1 MEAIVL
7 KTREV
12 TAELTDCV
20 TRLSD
25 NRAATIAFFGQL
37 KATSRTLGQIL
48 RMVFD
53 GEDEEI
59 QRLLREIDALQ
70 LHVELNDRAVQQL
83 SQDANNVLEKLG
95 ELAVD
100 MRSSIESAEHKL
112 PGLLAE
118 LETARQ
124 QIERMA
130 DGEEE
135 IRNDCRVKIMEAEA
149 RTADVG
155 QRFFQ
160 LQAEFEAL
168 KARNE
173 ELEAENKALREHAKE
188 NREQTLNTTRT
199 LSENSTVTNTT
210 TTHVAAAVHV
220 PVAAELP
227 AKDVKTAEYFVEV
240 FEKIFKLSDQLVQLV
255 KRLERPENIAEFHGR
270 ALAEARDLRE
280 LVHQALKVFQR
291 AKVEPTTLGNN
302 LTAEVAAELKRIYDT
317 MKKVK
322 QNAERAKSAANS
334 RK

>member
-7 KTREV
+7 KTRDV
-12 TAELTDCV
+12 SAELTDCV
-20 TRLSD
+20 TRLHN
-25 NRAATIAFFGQL
+25 NRAATVAFFAQL
-37 KATSRTLGQIL
+37 KATSRALGQIL

-59 QRLLREIDALQ
+59 QRLLRQIDALQ
-70 LHVELNDRAVQQL
+70 LHVELNDRAVEQL
-83 SQDANNVLEKLG
+83 TQDANNVVEKLT
-95 ELAVD
+95 ELGD
-100 MRSSIESAEHKL
+100 NMRSSIESAEQKL

-118 LETARQ
+118 LETARHK
-124 QIERMA
+124 IERMA

-135 IRNDCRVKIMEAEA
+135 VRNDCRVKIMEAEA
-149 RTADVG
+149 RTAEVG
-155 QRFFQ
+155 PT
-160 LQAEFEAL
+160 AEYEAL

-199 LSENSTVTNTT
+199 LGENSTVTNTT
-210 TTHVAAAVHV
+210 TTTHVAAVHV
-220 PVAAELP
+220 PVAAAELP

-291 AKVEPTTLGNN
+291 AKGEPTTLGSN

-322 QNAERAKSAANS
+322 QNAERSKSAANS